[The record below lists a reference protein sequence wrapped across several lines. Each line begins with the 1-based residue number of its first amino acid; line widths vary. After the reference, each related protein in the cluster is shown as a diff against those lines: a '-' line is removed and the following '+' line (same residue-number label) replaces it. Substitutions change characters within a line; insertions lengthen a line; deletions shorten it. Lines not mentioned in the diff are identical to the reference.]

1 MPQGAAKK
9 SSNVNKKKNLN
20 KKAMINKRPK
30 RSWKKHKDPITAAI
44 HRKVEGVVM
53 EKAMKNPL
61 NGGIR
66 VVKPTEEKVKVASVS
81 TKSLVKNPTQKIK

>member
-9 SSNVNKKKNLN
+9 TSNINQKKNLN
-20 KKAMINKRPK
+20 KKARINQRPK
-30 RSWKKHKDPITAAI
+30 KGKKHKDPITAAI
-44 HRKVEGVVM
+44 HRKIEGVVM
-53 EKAMKNPL
+53 QKAMKNPL